1 MCVSIDHYN
10 KFRLSLTNAITVNI
24 HYKVIPN
31 PLLSAPLARRRRQDS
46 HRMVSE
52 TKLSKISADK
62 LSMTAILC
70 PDDNQGWIR
79 HYSHP
84 LAMSSE
90 G

>member
-1 MCVSIDHYN
+1 
-10 KFRLSLTNAITVNI
+10 
-24 HYKVIPN
+24 
-31 PLLSAPLARRRRQDS
+31 
-46 HRMVSE
+46 MVSE